1 MNVVLQNSLKN
12 LEEEKKRL
20 SQLQSVYDSQLSDI
34 MHYIQIN
41 QVDNDTAIKL
51 VGKIATIRQKRQSI
65 KEELKEVTSVIQKI
79 ENSFNKDTSKKYA
92 IRTDILNDITEK
104 KILE

>member
-1 MNVVLQNSLKN
+1 MQPL
-12 LEEEKKRL
+12 
-20 SQLQSVYDSQLSDI
+20 YDSQLSDI

-51 VGKIATIRQKRQSI
+51 VEKITTVRQERQSV

-79 ENSFNKDTSKKYA
+79 ENSLNKDTSKKYA
-92 IRTDILNDITEK
+92 IRTDILNDITKK